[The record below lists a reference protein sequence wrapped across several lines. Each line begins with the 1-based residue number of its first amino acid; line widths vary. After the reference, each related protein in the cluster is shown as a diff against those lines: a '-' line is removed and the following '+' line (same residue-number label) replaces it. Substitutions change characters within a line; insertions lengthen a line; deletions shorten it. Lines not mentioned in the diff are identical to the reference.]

1 MSEVFVSIKSKTL
14 ESIKEKINY
23 NFPLVDIVNQ
33 ALTLFKW
40 AVNGKVENRQILSGT
55 KLGGDL
61 YIISMESLDNVIV
74 KETK

>member
-1 MSEVFVSIKSKTL
+1 
-14 ESIKEKINY
+14 
-23 NFPLVDIVNQ
+23 LVDIVNQ
-33 ALTLFKW
+33 ALTLFKL
-40 AVNGKVENRQILSGT
+40 AVNEKVENRQILSGT